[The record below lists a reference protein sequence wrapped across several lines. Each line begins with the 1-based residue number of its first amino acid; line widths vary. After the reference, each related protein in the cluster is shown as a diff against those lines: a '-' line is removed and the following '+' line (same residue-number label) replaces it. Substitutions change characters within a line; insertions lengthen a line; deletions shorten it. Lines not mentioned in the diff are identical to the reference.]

1 MGVDEAGRG
10 PVIGPMVIAAVTVN
24 SNQLPYLNKLG
35 LKDSKLIKRSKRRK
49 LTPIIENQIR
59 EVRFAVITPQ
69 QIDKNNI
76 NQIELIQIADLIN
89 RVSPDRVYF
98 DLPVNPGG
106 ASRYHNDLRD
116 LLGDQSIEL
125 IGENRADN
133 KFSIVS
139 AASILAK
146 VKRDKNIQKLRSEYG
161 DFGWGYPAE
170 KKTRKFL
177 LRCLEEKGS
186 FPECVRKRWK
196 TVKKIENLWSNPELP
211 LNHRQKPEN
220 SQDLKIW

>member
-1 MGVDEAGRG
+1 MGIDEAGRG

-49 LTPIIENQIR
+49 LFPIIKNQIR
-59 EVRFAVITPQ
+59 EVRFAVVTPE

-76 NQIELIQIADLIN
+76 NQIELTQIANLIN

-98 DLPVNPGG
+98 DLPVNPAG
-106 ASRYHNDLRD
+106 ASGYHNDLRD
-116 LLGDQSIEL
+116 LLGDRSIEL

-146 VKRDKNIQKLRSEYG
+146 VKRDKNIQKLHGKHG

-170 KKTRKFL
+170 KKTQEFL
-177 LRCLEEKGS
+177 LRCLKERGS

-196 TVKKIENLWSNPELP
+196 TVKKIENRESNPELP
-211 LNHRQKPEN
+211 LNHKQRPKN
-220 SQDLKIW
+220 SQD